1 NLALKPE
8 KSTSYEAGTSVSFL
22 NDQVKL
28 RVVGFKRDNTDAIIY
43 GVNGYINQDEQKDQ
57 GFEIEPSA
65 KFGKFSLS
73 TYYAYVEGK
82 QITGEKTVDVLL
94 RRPKNS
100 YGLNLGFDATKDL
113 YVSLNYKF
121 TGDRID
127 SDFST
132 YPSVNKTLAS
142 YQLVDFYAQ
151 YTLVNKRLKIFADL
165 KNLTNE
171 KYTEI
176 IGYRTMGFNMNAGL
190 SFSY

>member
-1 NLALKPE
+1 M
-8 KSTSYEAGTSVSFL
+8 
-22 NDQVKL
+22 
-28 RVVGFKRDNTDAIIY
+28 
-43 GVNGYINQDEQKDQ
+43 
-57 GFEIEPSA
+57 
-65 KFGKFSLS
+65 
-73 TYYAYVEGK
+73 
-82 QITGEKTVDVLL
+82 LL

-100 YGLNLGFDATKDL
+100 YGLNVGFDATKDL
-113 YVSLNYKF
+113 FVSLNYKF
-121 TGDRID
+121 TGDRVD

-132 YPSVNKTLAS
+132 YPSVNKTLDS

-151 YTLVNKRLKIFADL
+151 YTLVNKRLRIFADL